1 MDRAGLEDQCFL
13 SRLLC
18 LLALVNH
25 LPLGSQVHRVSREFL
40 ELLDHSLS
48 WRMTMSLNT
57 DTRDYIRQNSIL
69 YSVWQQQTS
78 KVTEALLLWRT
89 EQSTY

>member
-57 DTRDYIRQNSIL
+57 
-69 YSVWQQQTS
+69 
-78 KVTEALLLWRT
+78 KVK
-89 EQSTY
+89 